1 MTQTVTEVQFRPW
14 LSQQNAAIQEQLK
27 RAMQHFGHDGVPQRL
42 RKAMEHALLGGG
54 KCVRPALVLL
64 ACEAS
69 GGAREQAWPAAVA
82 VEMIHSYSLVHDD
95 LPCMDD
101 DLLRRGRPTV
111 HAAFDEATAVLAGDG
126 LHSLAFQVLASQGD
140 ARLAAAQARILSA
153 AAGPVGMVG
162 GQALDMELEGC
173 GAAATLD
180 QVEQVHRGK
189 TAALLAASL
198 LLGAEVS
205 AVSES
210 WRDYALAV
218 GRLFQAT
225 DDLLDTTGTTEELG
239 KTAGKDEAAQ
249 KATLVA
255 VLGLEGARAYARQ
268 LADEA
273 RTAVDRLPIDCHQ
286 VALLSLPEF
295 LLDRCH

>member
-1 MTQTVTEVQFRPW
+1 MAQTEMKTDFRQW
-14 LSQQNAAIQEQLK
+14 LVDQNSAIQEQLQG
-27 RAMQHFGHDGVPQRL
+27 AMQRFATDGVPTRL
-42 RKAMEHALLGGG
+42 RQAMEHALLGGG

-69 GGAREQAWPAAVA
+69 GGAQEQAWPAAVS

-111 HAAFDEATAVLAGDG
+111 HAAFDEATAVLAGDA
-126 LHSLAFQVLASQGD
+126 LQCIAFEVIAHQSD
-140 ARLAAAQARILSA
+140 ARLAAAQSRILSA
-153 AAGPVGMVG
+153 ASGPVGMVG
-162 GQALDMELEGC
+162 GQALDMELEGR
-173 GAAATLD
+173 GSEATLE

-189 TAALLAASL
+189 TAALLAGSL
-198 LLGAEVS
+198 LLGAEVCNAS
-205 AVSES
+205 QA
-210 WRDYALAV
+210 WQKYALAV

-255 VLGLEGARAYARQ
+255 VLGLEGAKAYARQ
-268 LADEA
+268 LANEA
-273 RTAVDRLPIDCHQ
+273 RTAVDQLPIGSHQ
-286 VALLSLPEF
+286 AALLSLPDF

>member
-1 MTQTVTEVQFRPW
+1 MTQTVTKTDFRHW
-14 LSQQNAAIQEQLK
+14 LDQQNGAIQQQLQSALK
-27 RAMQHFGHDGVPQRL
+27 RFAADGVPQRL
-42 RKAMEHALLGGG
+42 RQAMEHALLGGG

-69 GGAREQAWPAAVA
+69 GNAQEQAWPAAVA
-82 VEMIHSYSLVHDD
+82 VEMIHAYSLVHDD

-111 HAAFDEATAVLAGDG
+111 HAAFDEATAVLAGDA
-126 LHSLAFQVLASQGD
+126 LQSTAFEILAHQAD
-140 ARLAAAQARILSA
+140 HRLAAAQSRILSA

-162 GQALDMELEGC
+162 GQALDMELEGQ
-173 GAAATLD
+173 GASATLE

-189 TAALLAASL
+189 TAALLAGSL
-198 LLGAEVS
+198 LLGAEISQAS
-205 AVSES
+205 AA
-210 WRDYALAV
+210 WQPYAVAV

-268 LADEA
+268 LASEA
-273 RTAVDRLPIDCHQ
+273 RTAVADLPIERHQ
-286 VALLSLPEF
+286 SALLSLPEF